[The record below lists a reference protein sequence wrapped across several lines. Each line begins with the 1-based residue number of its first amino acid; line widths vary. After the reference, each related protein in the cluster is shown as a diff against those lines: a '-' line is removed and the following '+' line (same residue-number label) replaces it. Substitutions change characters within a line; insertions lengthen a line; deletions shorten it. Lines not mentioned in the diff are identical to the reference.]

1 MTDLVERVAKAID
14 YAPRIRLMDGDNEGY
29 YVVDRKGR
37 ARAAIDVVM
46 KDYREQD
53 MKAITEC
60 TDAEFQAKLD
70 HLRMIRCAGRRK

>member
-1 MTDLVERVAKAID
+1 MTDLVERVAKAIAD
-14 YAPRIRLMDGDNEGY
+14 VPRLMDGDNAGY
-29 YVVDRKGR
+29 YVVDRKGQ
-37 ARAAIDVVM
+37 ARAAIDVAM

-70 HLRMIRCAGRRK
+70 HLRMIRWAGRRK